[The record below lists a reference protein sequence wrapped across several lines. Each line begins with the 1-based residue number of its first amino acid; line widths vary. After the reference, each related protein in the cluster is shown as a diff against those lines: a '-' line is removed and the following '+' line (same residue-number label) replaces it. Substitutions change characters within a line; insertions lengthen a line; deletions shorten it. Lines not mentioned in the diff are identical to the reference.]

1 MKINIK
7 TNKNFTT
14 QYNKVI
20 EKYGEEFELLNG
32 LHDTQ
37 ISASNSLS
45 EFVIDD
51 LIRQGA
57 KIDAFGV
64 GENLITSA
72 TSPVIGGVYKIVADE
87 NEDASKLAFSFL
99 DTNKNIHT
107 TITEV
112 VKTPKS
118 KSEGESL

>member
-1 MKINIK
+1 ML
-7 TNKNFTT
+7 
-14 QYNKVI
+14 YYI
-20 EKYGEEFELLNG
+20 EEHWEVRAAIAKAMNSFSHENEILLLKQMTKDSNWWVRFNASEVLSRKG
-32 LHDTQ
+32 RDGVNALID
-37 ISASNSLS
+37 ISL
-45 EFVIDD
+45 DH
-51 LIRQGA
+51 
-57 KIDAFGV
+57 
-64 GENLITSA
+64 
-72 TSPVIGGVYKIVADE
+72 E